1 VTEPATAARRTRF
14 CPTVHAVV
22 LSPPAQKTIRGDLVA
37 GAAAIGFVLLA
48 TTVGFLTGA
57 RNYGADLNPRAA
69 ARFGEYPVLGDL
81 DPRVGPGTGFAVAIA
96 AATVMWGP
104 SLAERLRWRALLAAG
119 YLTSVAWILALALVD
134 GWQRGVAH
142 QLASGGEYL
151 GVVGKI
157 ADIPRFLATFSSR
170 ILDFQPDSWPTHVAG
185 HPPGATLVF
194 VWLDRIGLSGGG
206 TAGMVCVLAGAAVTV
221 AVPVTVAAL
230 GRTDLARAAVPFVA
244 LLPGAI
250 WLGVSADA
258 MFAGVTSCGVALFAV
273 GASRG
278 GRSEAM
284 TVSRV
289 QARAQEGR
297 RRAQARERRAE
308 RGNPTLSGPPVSGLT
323 STEAPREERAR
334 GLRAQEGRHRVQAR
348 ERRAERGNPAL
359 CVAGGVVLGFGIFL
373 SYGLLL
379 MAPIALAV
387 VLVTRNW
394 RALCYAVPGALAV
407 VAVFA
412 LAGFWWLDGYHLV
425 VERYYQ
431 GVASHRPYWYWVWA
445 NLACLTLVVGPA
457 VAAGLRRTDFL
468 VGFPRRPVEPVDA
481 LVRGAVLAV
490 LTATLSGL
498 SKAEVE
504 RIWLPVAVW
513 LVLAAVSLP
522 PASRRWWLA
531 AQAGTAL
538 VVQHVLLT
546 SW

>member
-1 VTEPATAARRTRF
+1 
-14 CPTVHAVV
+14 VV
-22 LSPPAQKTIRGDLVA
+22 VSPPASKTARTDLYV

-48 TTVGFLTGA
+48 TAVGFLSGA
-57 RNYGADLNPRAA
+57 RNYGADLHPRAA
-69 ARFGEYPVLGDL
+69 ARFGEYPVLADL
-81 DPRVGPGTGFAVAIA
+81 YPRVGPGSVFAVLVA

-104 SLAERLRWRALLAAG
+104 ALAERLRFRTLLAAG
-119 YLTSVAWILALALVD
+119 YATSVAWIFALALVD

-151 GVVGKI
+151 GVVDKVT
-157 ADIPRFLATFSSR
+157 DIPRFLTTFTSR
-170 ILDFQPDSWPTHVAG
+170 ILDFQPGAWPTHVAG

-206 TAGMVCVLAGAAVTV
+206 AAGVVCVLAGAAVTV
-221 AVPVTVAAL
+221 AVPYTAAVL
-230 GRTDLARAAVPFVA
+230 GRPDLARAAVPFVA

-258 MFAGVTSCGVALFAV
+258 LFAGVTACGVAIFAA

-278 GRSEAM
+278 
-284 TVSRV
+284 
-289 QARAQEGR
+289 R
-297 RRAQARERRAE
+297 RLA
-308 RGNPTLSGPPVSGLT
+308 
-323 STEAPREERAR
+323 
-334 GLRAQEGRHRVQAR
+334 
-348 ERRAERGNPAL
+348 
-359 CVAGGVVLGFGIFL
+359 CVVGGAVLGFGIFL

-394 RALCYAVPGALAV
+394 RALLYAVPGALAV

-412 LAGFWWLDGYHLV
+412 FAGFWWLDGYHLV

-431 GVASHRPYWYWVWA
+431 GIASHRPYWYWVWA
-445 NLACLTLVVGPA
+445 NLACLVLAVGPA
-457 VAAGLRRTDFL
+457 IAGLRRTDFL
-468 VGFPRRPVEPVDA
+468 TGLRRRHNRPAEPVDA

-504 RIWLPVAVW
+504 RIWLPFAVW
-513 LVLAAVSLP
+513 LVLAAASLP
-522 PASRRWWLA
+522 PSARRWWLA

-538 VVQHVLLT
+538 VVEHVLLT

>member
-1 VTEPATAARRTRF
+1 
-14 CPTVHAVV
+14 
-22 LSPPAQKTIRGDLVA
+22 
-37 GAAAIGFVLLA
+37 
-48 TTVGFLTGA
+48 
-57 RNYGADLNPRAA
+57 
-69 ARFGEYPVLGDL
+69 
-81 DPRVGPGTGFAVAIA
+81 
-96 AATVMWGP
+96 
-104 SLAERLRWRALLAAG
+104 
-119 YLTSVAWILALALVD
+119 
-134 GWQRGVAH
+134 
-142 QLASGGEYL
+142 
-151 GVVGKI
+151 
-157 ADIPRFLATFSSR
+157 
-170 ILDFQPDSWPTHVAG
+170 
-185 HPPGATLVF
+185 
-194 VWLDRIGLSGGG
+194 
-206 TAGMVCVLAGAAVTV
+206 
-221 AVPVTVAAL
+221 
-230 GRTDLARAAVPFVA
+230 
-244 LLPGAI
+244 
-250 WLGVSADA
+250 
-258 MFAGVTSCGVALFAV
+258 
-273 GASRG
+273 
-278 GRSEAM
+278 
-284 TVSRV
+284 
-289 QARAQEGR
+289 
-297 RRAQARERRAE
+297 
-308 RGNPTLSGPPVSGLT
+308 
-323 STEAPREERAR
+323 
-334 GLRAQEGRHRVQAR
+334 
-348 ERRAERGNPAL
+348 
-359 CVAGGVVLGFGIFL
+359 VAGGVLLGFGIFL

-468 VGFPRRPVEPVDA
+468 VGLPRRPGRPVEPVDA

>member
-1 VTEPATAARRTRF
+1 MVISLPARKRRT
-14 CPTVHAVV
+14 A
-22 LSPPAQKTIRGDLVA
+22 RGDLVA

-48 TTVGFLTGA
+48 TAVGFLTGA
-57 RNYGADLNPRAA
+57 RNYGADLYSRASP
-69 ARFGEYPVLGDL
+69 RFGEYPVLADL
-81 DPRVGPGTGFAVAIA
+81 DPRVGPGSVFAVVIA
-96 AATVMWGP
+96 VATVAYGP
-104 SLAERLRWRALLAAG
+104 SLAERLRWRALLGAG
-119 YLTSVAWILALALVD
+119 YLTSVAWIFALALVD
-134 GWQRGVAH
+134 GGQRGIAH

-151 GVVGKI
+151 GVAGKVT
-157 ADIPRFLATFSSR
+157 DIPRFLATFTSR

-206 TAGMVCVLAGAAVTV
+206 AAGVVCVLAGAAVTV

-230 GRTDLARAAVPFVA
+230 GRSDLARAAVPFLA

-258 MFAGVTSCGVALFAV
+258 MFAGVTATGIALFAA

-278 GRSEAM
+278 GR
-284 TVSRV
+284 V
-289 QARAQEGR
+289 
-297 RRAQARERRAE
+297 
-308 RGNPTLSGPPVSGLT
+308 
-323 STEAPREERAR
+323 
-334 GLRAQEGRHRVQAR
+334 
-348 ERRAERGNPAL
+348 L
-359 CVAGGVVLGFGIFL
+359 CVAGGAVLGFGIFL

-387 VLVTRNW
+387 VLATRNW

-407 VAVFA
+407 TAVFA
-412 LAGFWWLDGYHLV
+412 LAGFWWVEGYHLV

-431 GVASHRPYWYWVWA
+431 GIATHRPYWYWVWA
-445 NLACLTLVVGPA
+445 DLACLVLAVGPA
-457 VAAGLRRTDFL
+457 VAGLRRVDFL
-468 VGFPRRPVEPVDA
+468 TGLRKPAEPVDA
-481 LVRGAVLAV
+481 LVRGAALAV

-504 RIWLPVAVW
+504 RIWLPFAVW
-513 LVLAAVSLP
+513 LVLAAVTLP
-522 PASRRWWLA
+522 PVSRRWWLA

-546 SW
+546 TW

>member
-1 VTEPATAARRTRF
+1 M
-14 CPTVHAVV
+14 
-22 LSPPAQKTIRGDLVA
+22 SPPVQKTVRGDLIA

-48 TTVGFLTGA
+48 TAVGFLTGA
-57 RNYGADLNPRAA
+57 RNYGADLYSRAA
-69 ARFGEYPVLGDL
+69 PRFGEYPVLADL
-81 DPRVGPGTGFAVAIA
+81 YPRVGPGTAFAVMIAIA
-96 AATVMWGP
+96 TVAWGP
-104 SLAERLRWRALLAAG
+104 SLAENLRWRTLLAAG
-119 YLTSVAWILALALVD
+119 YATSVAWILALALVD
-134 GWQRGVAH
+134 GWQRGIAH

-151 GVVGKI
+151 GVAAKV
-157 ADIPRFLATFSSR
+157 DSIPRFLDTFTAR

-206 TAGMVCVLAGAAVTV
+206 AAGIVCVLAGAAVTV
-221 AVPVTVAAL
+221 AVPATVAAL
-230 GRTDLARAAVPFVA
+230 GRQDLARAAVPFVA

-258 MFAGVTSCGVALFAV
+258 MFAGVTACGIALFAV

-278 GRSEAM
+278 GR
-284 TVSRV
+284 
-289 QARAQEGR
+289 
-297 RRAQARERRAE
+297 
-308 RGNPTLSGPPVSGLT
+308 
-323 STEAPREERAR
+323 
-334 GLRAQEGRHRVQAR
+334 
-348 ERRAERGNPAL
+348 AL
-359 CVAGGVVLGFGIFL
+359 CFAGGAVLGFGIFL

-412 LAGFWWLDGYHLV
+412 LAGFWWFAGYDLV
-425 VERYYQ
+425 VERYHQ
-431 GVASHRPYWYWVWA
+431 GIAAHRPYWYWVWA
-445 NLACLTLVVGPA
+445 NLACLTLAVGP
-457 VAAGLRRTDFL
+457 VLAGLRRVDFL
-468 VGFPRRPVEPVDA
+468 TGLRKPAEPVDA
-481 LVRGAVLAV
+481 LVRGATLAV

-504 RIWLPVAVW
+504 RIWLPFAVW

-522 PASRRWWLA
+522 SASRRWWLT
-531 AQAGTAL
+531 AQAGVAL
-538 VVQHVLLT
+538 VVEHVLLT